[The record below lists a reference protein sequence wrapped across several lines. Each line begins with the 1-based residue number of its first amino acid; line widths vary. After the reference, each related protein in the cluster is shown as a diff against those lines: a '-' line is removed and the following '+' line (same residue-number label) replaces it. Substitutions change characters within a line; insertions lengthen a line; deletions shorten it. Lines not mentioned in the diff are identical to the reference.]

1 MDTEE
6 RGLSLHES
14 DGVSGSAGLVSS
26 VCCGGSFGDCTVGVH
41 DTIDY
46 NTSAKTKGFK

>member
-6 RGLSLHES
+6 RGLYLHGS
-14 DGVSGSAGLVSS
+14 DGVSGSVGLVSS
-26 VCCGGSFGDCTVGVH
+26 VCCGGSFGDCTAGVH
-41 DTIDY
+41 DMIDN